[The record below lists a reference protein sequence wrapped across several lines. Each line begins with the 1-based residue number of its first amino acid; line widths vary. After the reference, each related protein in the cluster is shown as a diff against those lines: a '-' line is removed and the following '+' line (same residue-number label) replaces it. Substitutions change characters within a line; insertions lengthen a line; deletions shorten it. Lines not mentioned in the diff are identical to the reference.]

1 MTSALFSLVR
11 SWRFSCLALVALLA
25 GSPAQGREEEKP
37 KETNAPA
44 PPRLVVAL
52 PPIVVRGITNTLTL
66 RGQRLKELTR
76 LEAVVAGVTNELTLA
91 EISDAA
97 VPDRYKAEQTGDQQM
112 KIEIFPAADVPGGT
126 NLLLNGVSGAGSGES
141 LPLWVVNQDE
151 FDSTTKAAAGF
162 REAPRLIMG
171 RFIQGRLDKRGEVAV
186 YRIEGQAGQ
195 ALQVELWA
203 QRLGSTLDASLTL
216 HDARGAVLLS
226 VDDVHGRDP
235 VLEATLPVSGTYFLS
250 VAGLDERVSP
260 THVYLLR
267 PDLK

>member
-1 MTSALFSLVR
+1 MTLAPFSLIR
-11 SWRFSCLALVALLA
+11 SRRFRLLALALSLA
-25 GSPAQGREEEKP
+25 GSPVQGREEEKP

-52 PPIVVRGITNTLTL
+52 PPVVVRGTTNTLTL

-76 LEAVVAGVTNELTLA
+76 LEAVLEGVTNELALS
-91 EISDAA
+91 EVSDAA

-112 KIEIFPAADVPGGT
+112 KIEIVAGADWPAGLQLV
-126 NLLLNGVSGAGSGES
+126 LNGISPAGSGDP
-141 LPLWVVNQDE
+141 LPLWVVDPDE
-151 FDSTTKAAAGF
+151 LDSVIEATPGF
-162 REAPRLIMG
+162 REAPRLTMG
-171 RFIQGRLDKRGEVAV
+171 RYLQGRLDGRREVAV
-186 YRIEGQAGQ
+186 YRFEGEAQQ
-195 ALQVELWA
+195 RLQVELWA

-226 VDDVHGRDP
+226 VDDVQGRDP

-250 VAGLDERVSP
+250 VAGLDERSSP